1 MVIVGCGV
9 LLIDVVKDVVVKVVV
24 GFEELVVSGSGIVF
38 VVFLRFLLFE
48 M

>member
-9 LLIDVVKDVVVKVVV
+9 LLIDVVKDVIVKVSV

-38 VVFLRFLLFE
+38 VVFLRFLVFG